1 MANLTYQYLNSSVS
15 QLVSKNPC
23 ALGGVFISSATGA
36 SMAIFDTATSTVF
49 APAIVSSFTPASVGF
64 YPMPFQAL
72 TGLNV
77 SIAGTCTYTVAFA

>member
-1 MANLTYQYLNSSVS
+1 MANLSYQYLNSSVS

-36 SMAIFDTATSTVF
+36 TLAIFDANQSTVF
-49 APAIVSSFTPASVGF
+49 APALISSFTPASIGF

-77 SIAGTCTYTVAFA
+77 SIAGTCTYTVAFG